1 MLQGTFV
8 ALTVIQG
15 LPESYGLVLTSV
27 LGKTGIFTHKL
38 QTRKL
43 RLRCTQRY
51 S

>member
-27 LGKTGIFTHKL
+27 LGKPGIFTHKL